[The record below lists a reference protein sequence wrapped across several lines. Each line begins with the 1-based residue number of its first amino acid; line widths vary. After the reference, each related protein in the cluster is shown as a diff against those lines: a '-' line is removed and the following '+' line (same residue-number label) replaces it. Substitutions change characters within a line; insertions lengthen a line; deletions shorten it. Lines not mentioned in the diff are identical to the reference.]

1 MRAVRIIAILVL
13 VYAGLVVAFES
24 LLGYYQ
30 PSSQGTIVIT
40 TTDADVKDR
49 SVADQQSGVV
59 PRLGSGPVEESAAE
73 EAHITLGGL
82 GDDLSDQGRSGQ
94 KQERRRRG
102 PRPKAALYSHLAML
116 RRSSLVSR
124 A

>member
-40 TTDADVKDR
+40 TTDADGETHDRVVSRLDSDGQLYVAANHWPRAWYNQALANRTCPSHQTVKEVLISPSR
-49 SVADQQSGVV
+49 
-59 PRLGSGPVEESAAE
+59 SAA
-73 EAHITLGGL
+73 
-82 GDDLSDQGRSGQ
+82 RSTI
-94 KQERRRRG
+94 ESI
-102 PRPKAALYSHLAML
+102 ATT
-116 RRSSLVSR
+116 RSAWWV
-124 A
+124 AY